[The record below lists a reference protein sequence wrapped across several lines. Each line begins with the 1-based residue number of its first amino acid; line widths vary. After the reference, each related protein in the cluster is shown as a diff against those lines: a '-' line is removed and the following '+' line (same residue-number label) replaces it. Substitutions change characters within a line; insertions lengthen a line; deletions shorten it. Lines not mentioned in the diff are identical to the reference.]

1 MSGAEGKYDA
11 LTLKN
16 QLCFPIYLCSKEI
29 TRRYSAI
36 LNELDLTYTQYIVM
50 MFFWEIGS
58 SNVKELGETLMLDP
72 STLTPILKKL
82 ESKGYLNRERSPA
95 DERIL
100 TVTLTDKGKA
110 LRERALDVPDKI
122 KNCYGLSPEESEQLY
137 RLVTKLLS
145 NVERDQE
152 L

>member
-1 MSGAEGKYDA
+1 MSAANGKYDA

-29 TRRYSAI
+29 TRRYSAV

-50 MFFWEIGS
+50 MFFWEMGS

-82 ESKGYLNRERSPA
+82 EAKGYLNRERSEQ

-100 TVTLTDKGKA
+100 TVTLTERGKA
-110 LRERALDVPDKI
+110 LRQPALAVPDKI
-122 KNCYGLSPEESEQLY
+122 RKCYGLSGEESEQLY
-137 RLVTKLLS
+137 RLITKLLS

>member
-1 MSGAEGKYDA
+1 MNGTGGKYDA

-36 LNELDLTYTQYIVM
+36 LNEFDLTYTQYIVM
-50 MFFWEIGS
+50 MFFWEMGS

-82 ESKGYLNRERSPA
+82 EAKGYLNRERSAA

-100 TVTLTDKGKA
+100 TVSLTEKGKE
-110 LRERALDVPDKI
+110 LREQALTVPDRI
-122 KNCYGLSPEESEQLY
+122 GRCYGLDAEESEQLY
-137 RLVTKLLS
+137 KLITKLLT
-145 NVERDQE
+145 NVEREQE